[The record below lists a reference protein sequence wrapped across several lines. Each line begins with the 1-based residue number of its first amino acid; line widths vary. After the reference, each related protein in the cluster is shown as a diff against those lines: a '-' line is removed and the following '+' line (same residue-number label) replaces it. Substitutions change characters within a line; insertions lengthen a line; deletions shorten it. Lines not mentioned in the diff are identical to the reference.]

1 LQKLQAIFLSLTV
14 VVDILLA
21 WIEVMNVMGS
31 DCKKEPFNVAYFCVR
46 FSFFL
51 LSRFYLLSAWNIEL
65 LSKTPYNSTEVLTKT

>member
-1 LQKLQAIFLSLTV
+1 
-14 VVDILLA
+14 
-21 WIEVMNVMGS
+21 MNVMGS

-65 LSKTPYNSTEVLTKT
+65 LSKTPYNSTKVLTKT